1 MSLWGALSIAG
12 TGADAMQTWIDTSA
26 GNVANMNDQAP
37 LGGTVYG
44 EQTPVLAPITP
55 TPLTG
60 GTGDGVEV
68 ARVSV
73 GTTTGV
79 VEYQP
84 TSPLANGQGDVLV
97 PNVDLADQMVGMI
110 AAQESYQADTVMMQ
124 RAQTAY
130 TAGLSIGT

>member
-26 GNVANMNDQAP
+26 GNIANMDDESAV
-37 LGGTVYG
+37 GSATYG
-44 EQTPVLAPITP
+44 QQTPVLAPVAP
-55 TPLTG
+55 TPLVG

-68 ARVSV
+68 AKVSV
-73 GTTTGV
+73 GTTRGV

-84 TSPLANGQGDVLV
+84 TSPLANNQGQVVV

-110 AAQESYQADTVMMQ
+110 QAQESYQADTVMMQ
-124 RAQTAY
+124 RAQSAY